1 MNWYVTSGIKILNDT
16 TKDLNNL
23 NELGIY
29 LSKQTNIEALHTLK
43 LIILASADLR
53 LDKKLSIN
61 YTKTFDETYGKDVY
75 KRKESI
81 IGNLSTNPQNIGLDL
96 MGLIIRNYKVKLN
109 HSPYNNGYTIFDKWV
124 HSLNK
129 IEDNSNIF
137 YKRYDMTDTKL
148 DIISYLI
155 KNDLLNNKQI
165 KTLKESLGLCIENK
179 YNYSTEQLY
188 KMKMIYSDILL
199 REQLKH
205 NISVLTNKKQIELNC
220 SKKEIIKQLLY
231 NEEEETFEYYYITE
245 LISELRKFEIRNDEC
260 WYMKNTIPQLVKEK
274 VIK

>member
-96 MGLIIRNYKVKLN
+96 MGLIIRNYKVKLIIDRVI
-109 HSPYNNGYTIFDKWV
+109 TI
-124 HSLNK
+124 
-129 IEDNSNIF
+129 
-137 YKRYDMTDTKL
+137 
-148 DIISYLI
+148 
-155 KNDLLNNKQI
+155 
-165 KTLKESLGLCIENK
+165 
-179 YNYSTEQLY
+179 
-188 KMKMIYSDILL
+188 
-199 REQLKH
+199 
-205 NISVLTNKKQIELNC
+205 
-220 SKKEIIKQLLY
+220 
-231 NEEEETFEYYYITE
+231 
-245 LISELRKFEIRNDEC
+245 
-260 WYMKNTIPQLVKEK
+260 
-274 VIK
+274 